1 MRLGK
6 PTVLKVGKPAVPTA
20 TPTFGFGCQGSCFC
34 TMESRRLVGITLP
47 GNGEPVFGSRIS
59 LHLREVGLAW
69 QIGELVGKMPV
80 PALSSARLPAIC
92 DGDGYRPVAVLA
104 CRCRSPS

>member
-20 TPTFGFGCQGSCFC
+20 TDTFGFGCHGSCFC
-34 TMESRRLVGITLP
+34 TMGSRRPVGITLP
-47 GNGEPVFGSRIS
+47 GKGSPVLGSRMS

-69 QIGELVGKMPV
+69 HIGELVGKIPV

-92 DGDGYRPVAVLA
+92 AGDGYKPVAVLA